1 MGQLGSPSTA
11 YEEKV
16 FKLPEL
22 RKVFYQLCQQILVM
36 RKLSKEQKQLQKCL
50 TEHFKIDIEWHP
62 PPFSF
67 ILNVFSLCELSERNP
82 APCLFILCRNGI
94 IKYSNGPH
102 ETIHNTG

>member
-50 TEHFKIDIEWHP
+50 TEHFKIDIEWHL

-67 ILNVFSLCELSERNP
+67 KCF
-82 APCLFILCRNGI
+82 FFG
-94 IKYSNGPH
+94 
-102 ETIHNTG
+102 

>member
-67 ILNVFSLCELSERNP
+67 ILNVFLCMS
-82 APCLFILCRNGI
+82 
-94 IKYSNGPH
+94 
-102 ETIHNTG
+102 